1 MTGSDAPVHVVLV
14 HGAGG
19 SSVTWSLVAP
29 VLREHGHPVT
39 AVDNDMRSL
48 RADAAA
54 VREVVEGIAGPVLLV
69 GHSYGGAVITDAG
82 LHERVVGLVY
92 VAAFAPDAGESVSGI
107 VSAYEPA
114 LVAEYMTRGP
124 DGEWISREDA
134 DDEAWRALA
143 WDVPAEVR
151 AASEAAGRDTA
162 DAAFQQTIT
171 VPAWRT
177 RPSWYLVATSDRH
190 LLPEIQRAF
199 VARMGAT
206 ADEVDT
212 SHAIPHA
219 APSRVVALIE
229 RAVAAVTAG

>member
-1 MTGSDAPVHVVLV
+1 MTGADAPVHVVLV

-29 VLREHGHPVT
+29 ELRAHGHPVT

-48 RADAAA
+48 HADHAAL
-54 VREVVEGIAGPVLLV
+54 REVIEGIDGPVLLV
-69 GHSYGGAVITDAG
+69 GHSYGGAVITNAG
-82 LHERVVGLVY
+82 THERVVGLVY

-143 WDVPAEVR
+143 WDVPADLR

-162 DAAFQQTIT
+162 DAAFTQTT
-171 VPAWRT
+171 EVPAWRT
-177 RPSWYLVATSDRH
+177 RPSWYLVATSDKH
-190 LLPEIQRAF
+190 LRPEIQRTF

-212 SHAIPHA
+212 SHAVPHA
-219 APSRVVALIE
+219 APSRVVAVIE
-229 RAVAAVTAG
+229 RAIAALAS